1 MRNVRSVRSV
11 SRSGQSDVIIEFTWG
26 TDMDFAGIEVR
37 ERLDLLWLPTE
48 ATRPLLLRFDP
59 SSEPVMRVALVDETA
74 SSQRPGRAITRIAS
88 NSCAASPTTASSRKS
103 NPWKAPRP

>member
-1 MRNVRSVRSV
+1 
-11 SRSGQSDVIIEFTWG
+11 VIIEFTWG

-59 SSEPVMRVALVDETA
+59 SSEPVMRVALVDEA
-74 SSQRPGRAITRIAS
+74 SQSS
-88 NSCAASPTTASSRKS
+88 KNSAGESRGPAEVPSALSPMTASSRKS
-103 NPWKAPRP
+103 NPWKVPRRQGQRRFRRRGSDLC